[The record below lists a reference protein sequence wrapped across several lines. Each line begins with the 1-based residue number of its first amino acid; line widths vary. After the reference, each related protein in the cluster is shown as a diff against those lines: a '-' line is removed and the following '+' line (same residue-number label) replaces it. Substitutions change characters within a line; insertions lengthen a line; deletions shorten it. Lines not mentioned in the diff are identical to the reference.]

1 MERRDH
7 GLESLGALVARST
20 WRTRPPQ
27 VTMLSPGQGPQ
38 QASEERCAQCRGTG
52 FVRREVPFG
61 HPQFGKALPCVCT
74 RKAQH
79 AREAALLRELSRLD
93 TLPRYRQATFEHFEA
108 SLPGVAEAYTAALAY
123 AEQPAGWLVLLGSYG
138 CGKTHLAVA
147 IAHERLAAGERVV
160 FLTVPDLLDH
170 LRSAFAPNAPA
181 TYDELFARV
190 REVELLVLDDLGAEH
205 RTPWANEKLFQL
217 LNHRYNAMLPTVITS
232 NRMALEGIDH
242 RIVSRLHDRELVRQI
257 LMDEAQ
263 DYRVCLSGRQALGE
277 REHS

>member
-1 MERRDH
+1 
-7 GLESLGALVARST
+7 
-20 WRTRPPQ
+20 
-27 VTMLSPGQGPQ
+27 VT
-38 QASEERCAQCRGTG
+38 
-52 FVRREVPFG
+52 
-61 HPQFGKALPCVCT
+61 
-74 RKAQH
+74 
-79 AREAALLRELSRLD
+79 
-93 TLPRYRQATFEHFEA
+93 
-108 SLPGVAEAYTAALAY
+108 EAYTAALAY
-123 AEQPAGWLVLLGSYG
+123 AERPSGWLVLLGSYG

-170 LRSAFAPNAPA
+170 LRAAFAPNAPT

-242 RIVSRLHDRELVRQI
+242 RIVSRLHDRELVRQVI
-257 LMDEAQ
+257 MDEAQ
-263 DYRVCLSGRQALGE
+263 DYRVCQSGMQMYE
-277 REHS
+277 